1 MAKQPRTIGGRVV
14 AITGGARGIGKATAA
29 ALVREGA
36 SVAIGDVDVALAKS
50 TAEELGPSVRAY
62 PVDVTS
68 RPSFAEFLDSV
79 ERDLGP
85 LDVLVNNAGIMPIG
99 ALLEEDDATAHRLV
113 DINVHG
119 VIYGVK
125 EALPRMLARGSG
137 HVVNLASV
145 AGKAGFP
152 HLATYCATKHAVV
165 GLSESM
171 RAELRGTAIELTCV
185 MPALV
190 NTELTSGVDA
200 GRGVH
205 KAEPEDVADSIVEA
219 LRQPRFEVYVP
230 RSVGRIKRFLDFMP
244 RSAAEALGRLL
255 DSDKVMARADMAGR
269 AAYERRIAGA
279 EPTPLEP
286 AEDPAE
292 QKVA

>member
-1 MAKQPRTIGGRVV
+1 MAKQPRTVSGRVV

-36 SVAIGDVDVALAKS
+36 SVAIGDVDLALAES

-119 VIYGVK
+119 VIYGMK

-185 MPALV
+185 MPSLV
-190 NTELTSGVDA
+190 NTELTSGIRA
-200 GRGVH
+200 GRGVD
-205 KAEPEDVADSIVEA
+205 KVEPEDVAAAIVGA
-219 LRQPRFEVYVP
+219 LREPRFEVYVP
-230 RSVGRIKRFLDFMP
+230 RSVGRIKRFFDFMP
-244 RSAAEALGRLL
+244 RRIAEALGRVL
-255 DSDKVMARADMAGR
+255 DADKLMVQADMATR
-269 AAYERRIAGA
+269 AGYERRIA
-279 EPTPLEP
+279 EPE
-286 AEDPAE
+286 AE
-292 QKVA
+292 QLETSEV